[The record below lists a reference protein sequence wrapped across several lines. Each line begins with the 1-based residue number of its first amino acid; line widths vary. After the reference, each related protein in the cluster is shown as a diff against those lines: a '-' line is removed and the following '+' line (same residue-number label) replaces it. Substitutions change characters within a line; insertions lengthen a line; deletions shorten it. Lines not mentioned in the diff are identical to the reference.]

1 MATYV
6 PAREFS
12 NSATGQRPVFP
23 SLLSKR
29 SFWERFHVTGDWQHP
44 PGKRGCYSC
53 PWLDR
58 ARSKGGNITCSCYLY
73 SIVSLVVT
81 IHPLVVACLLVSCY
95 FLYVS
100 LTNYLW
106 KSVTSDSTAE
116 EYVLINI
123 YSYVR
128 SPQRQ
133 VRNCTYSHPLS

>member
-1 MATYV
+1 MRWWIYVISSSHKCSRYGLIYVWEQKEWMATYV

-81 IHPLVVACLLVSCY
+81 IHPLAVACLLVSCY

-106 KSVTSDSTAE
+106 KSVT
-116 EYVLINI
+116 
-123 YSYVR
+123 
-128 SPQRQ
+128 QKF
-133 VRNCTYSHPLS
+133 